1 VEEREDP
8 LAPLTLRRIVIEPA
22 KKGTGF
28 HDSAPFV
35 GALPRNRQPC
45 ADGFDTPL
53 PARKGSLAAITKI
66 KTVRLELV

>member
-1 VEEREDP
+1 M
-8 LAPLTLRRIVIEPA
+8 
-22 KKGTGF
+22 
-28 HDSAPFV
+28 